1 MSAKMRTRTAPRT
14 LRQARS
20 EQTRCEILTAAEK
33 EFARSGLAGA
43 RTDAIAA
50 AAGVNKAL
58 LYYYFKSKEALF
70 SAVIE
75 DHFKAFNERALPIL
89 LGEGSAR
96 SLLLEYVGMHFD
108 FISERHR
115 HASLHQQ
122 LMMGG
127 GKHLKRLVPKY
138 FSPRSE
144 ALQKLLE
151 RGIRAGEFRKVD
163 RFHTAASIV
172 GLIVFYF
179 SAAPVLTLLGHDDA
193 YSPENLRRRRREL
206 MDFVRFGLFADPQA
220 RLT

>member
-1 MSAKMRTRTAPRT
+1 MPRTRT
-14 LRQARS
+14 Q
-20 EQTRCEILTAAEK
+20 QTRSDQTRSAILAAAEK

-43 RTDAIAA
+43 RTDAIAT

-70 SAVIE
+70 GAVIE

-89 LGEGSAR
+89 LGDGPAR
-96 SLLLEYVGMHFD
+96 SLLLKYVAMHFD

-127 GKHLKRLVPKY
+127 GGHLKRLVPKY
-138 FSPRSE
+138 FTPRSE

-151 RGIRAGEFRKVD
+151 RGIRSGEFRKVD

-193 YSPENLRRRRREL
+193 YSPENLHRRRQEVL
-206 MDFVRFGLFADPQA
+206 DFVRFGLFVDPEA
-220 RLT
+220 ELT